1 MARMVHL
8 FNKRLWAATFVVGC
22 LVGISNNGYCQDT
35 GPDKG
40 APKWGEFLR
49 RFNKD
54 PLLKPPFHNEEAEK
68 GPKGLASKLRA
79 RELDIPNRKKAI
91 RYLASFDCAQFP
103 EAKEMLLKVLD
114 PKEERWEEVRYEAAV
129 GLRDMLARNAC
140 GPCKADD
147 GKKDK
152 VGRGGV
158 EGPCHC
164 TTCCDAKTMN
174 TIARTAYEMKE
185 DGCCYEPSLRVRQMA
200 VEALK
205 VCGVPCNYKPYYA
218 EEPAPS
224 PVEEIG
230 PITPPDTNQD
240 GPSAPKTQDKP
251 YDSANLAIPQN
262 VSVEPTPI
270 NRLTDVCIVGLSD
283 GKVVRTEKQFSTTY
297 RGRIYYFS
305 SQEAMD
311 RFTAN
316 PEQFAVA
323 FGGCDPVEF
332 VRSKKVVEGRYLL
345 KHADRYYMF
354 ISKDNQK
361 TFEGNPQAFLG
372 NTKSESVASR

>member
-8 FNKRLWAATFVVGC
+8 FNKSLWAAAIVVGC
-22 LVGISNNGYCQDT
+22 LIGLSDNGFCQDT
-35 GPDKG
+35 G

-54 PLLKPPFHNEEAEK
+54 PLLKPPFHNEAADV

-79 RELDIPNRKKAI
+79 RELDIPNRKRAI
-91 RYLASFDCAQFP
+91 RYLASYDCAQFP
-103 EAKEMLLKVLD
+103 EAKEMLLEMLNPEK
-114 PKEERWEEVRYEAAV
+114 ERWEEVRFEAAV

-140 GPCKADD
+140 GPCKEDE
-147 GKKDK
+147 KKKNDI
-152 VGRGGV
+152 GRGGV

-185 DGCCYEPSLRVRQMA
+185 NGCCYEPSLRVREMA
-200 VEALK
+200 VEALN
-205 VCGVPCNYKPYYA
+205 VCGVPCNFKPYYA

-224 PVEEIG
+224 PIEEIG
-230 PITPPDTNQD
+230 PITPPNIDQD
-240 GPSAPKTQDKP
+240 GPSKPKDQDKA

-270 NRLTDVCIVGLSD
+270 QRLTDVCIVGLYD
-283 GKVVRTEKQFSTTY
+283 GDVVRTEKQFTATY
-297 RGRIYYFS
+297 RGRIYYFGS
-305 SQEAMD
+305 KEAQD
-311 RFTAN
+311 RFVAN

-332 VRSKKVVEGRYLL
+332 VRSKQVVEGRFLV
-345 KHADRYYMF
+345 KHADRFYMF
-354 ISKDNQK
+354 ISKENQK
-361 TFEGNPQAFLG
+361 TFEGSPQAFLG
-372 NTKSESVASR
+372 ATKSESVVAR